1 MNTDLL
7 NNLVGCYFVLAISY
21 NILSFVMNDV
31 MGRSLTSNKPLPAIV
46 MMSLLY
52 LIYVSEAA
60 LGTGRLDVPDG
71 RIPAADPAPG
81 NLHAPGGLQRRPVFL
96 PQRMGGCPLDQRLR
110 RHRIV
115 PVPVFLIHI
124 FGVRVYLGSE

>member
-21 NILSFVMNDV
+21 NILSFVMNDA

-60 LGTGRLDVPDG
+60 LGTGAWTFLMV
-71 RIPAADPAPG
+71 
-81 NLHAPGGLQRRPVFL
+81 VFL
-96 PQRMGGCPLDQRLR
+96 LLILRLGIYTHLAGYNEDQYFSRSAWAAALLINVYGV
-110 RHRIV
+110 IV
-115 PVPVFLIHI
+115 LSLSLF
-124 FGVRVYLGSE
+124 Y